1 MKRFFHA
8 ELEDF
13 RELIVLMGQRAA
25 DHVWLAV
32 EALEERDAEKARRVI
47 ADDDRID
54 VLEERINSEV
64 IRYISLRAPVAT
76 ELRLLTLGMKA
87 AFDLE
92 RVGDE
97 ATTIAKQ
104 ARELS
109 ALAHPLDLLDIPEMT
124 NVALR
129 MLREALQSFLNEDV
143 AMAESIRLKDRS
155 IDDMHLNNR
164 LMLQKRMDA
173 CESPLD
179 DVFPLIIISKA
190 IERVGDHAKNLAE
203 QVILL
208 HRGREPEP
216 QPTSNATSV

>member
-104 ARELS
+104 AREL
-109 ALAHPLDLLDIPEMT
+109 AVLAHPLDLLDIPEMT

-155 IDDMHLNNR
+155 IDSMHLNNR

-203 QVILL
+203 QVIQL

-216 QPTSNATSV
+216 QPTSNATIV